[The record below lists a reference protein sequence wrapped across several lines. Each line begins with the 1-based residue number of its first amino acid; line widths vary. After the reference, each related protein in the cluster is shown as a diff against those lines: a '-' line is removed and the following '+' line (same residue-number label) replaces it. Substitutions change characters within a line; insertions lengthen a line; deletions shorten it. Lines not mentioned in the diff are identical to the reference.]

1 LASSNLLC
9 SVFGRRRDAAASP
22 FNFLVGENNMVKRVL
37 ITPEAEEVVQRLKA
51 EHGNLLFHQ
60 SGGCC
65 DGSAPMCFSVNDY
78 RVGENDVKLGEIA
91 GCAFYMSRE
100 QFEYWKHT
108 QLIIDITKGRGA
120 SFSLEIPL
128 GVRFLTRSRLF
139 TDEELLQLEPVQMG
153 AEAE

>member
-1 LASSNLLC
+1 
-9 SVFGRRRDAAASP
+9 
-22 FNFLVGENNMVKRVL
+22 MVKRVL

-51 EHGNLLFHQ
+51 EHGDLLFHQ

-108 QLIIDITKGRGA
+108 QLIIDIIKGRGA

-128 GVRFLTRSRLF
+128 GVRFLTRSRVF
-139 TDEELLQLEPVQMG
+139 TMEELAELERQ
-153 AEAE
+153 EAAGVAQ

>member
-1 LASSNLLC
+1 
-9 SVFGRRRDAAASP
+9 
-22 FNFLVGENNMVKRVL
+22 MVKRVL
-37 ITPEAEEVVQRLKA
+37 ITPEAEEVVHRLKA
-51 EHGNLLFHQ
+51 EHGDLLFHQ

-78 RVGENDVKLGEIA
+78 RVGDNDVKLGEIA
-91 GCAFYMSRE
+91 GCSFYMSRE

-128 GVRFLTRSRLF
+128 GIRFLTKSRLF
-139 TDEELLQLEPVQMG
+139 SDEELPQLEPVLIG
-153 AEAE
+153 AGEE